1 MTPQRRIRDYTMTT
15 KTMKTMKTAAKTT
28 KTLTP
33 AQRIAKRKASASRPP
48 PMEGTIKKTT
58 AATTSRLVNIAVND
72 DFREAV
78 TKAIKDTQTGIASYA
93 ALAAKMNTR
102 FNFDW
107 RQYAIL
113 TAKDAA
119 TYGDGKRVNVDRAT
133 FYAVNKELG
142 GTNPRPAWMLLVRY
156 AEEIA
161 AGTRNAA
168 TGAKIKVKGS
178 ARPGSNARSDLV
190 RATDDL
196 RALWTWTGKKGKEL
210 DPKVKAAR
218 ASVSAALLSLGID
231 PKTIKLT

>member
-1 MTPQRRIRDYTMTT
+1 MTT
-15 KTMKTMKTAAKTT
+15 KTMKTATKTAAKTT

-48 PMEGTIKKTT
+48 PMEGTIKRTT
-58 AATTSRLVNIAVND
+58 AATTSRLVNIAVSD

-78 TKAIKDTQTGIASYA
+78 TKAIKDTQTGVASYA
-93 ALAAKMNTR
+93 TLAAKMNSR

-107 RQYAIL
+107 RAYAVL

-119 TYGDGKRVNVDRAT
+119 THGDEGKRVNMDRAT

-142 GTNPRPAWMLLVRY
+142 GTNPRPAWMLLTRY
-156 AEEIA
+156 AQEIA
-161 AGTRNAA
+161 EGTRNAA
-168 TGAKIKVKGS
+168 TGAKIKVKGN

-218 ASVSAALLSLGID
+218 ASISAALLVLGID